1 MKEKIVHL
9 PNSELELMMI
19 IWEAGEPVSRVY
31 IDEKLEGKQSWS
43 ATTVLNLLS
52 RLADKGF
59 VKVEPAP
66 QGRMNLYSALIGEKE
81 YIEFE
86 SKSLFGRFCS
96 RSFGHLV
103 ANLYKNNNLTDD
115 DIEELRQFIEE
126 KGREKK

>member
-1 MKEKIVHL
+1 MKDKIVHL

-59 VKVEPAP
+59 VKVEQAP

-86 SKSLFGRFCS
+86 SKSLFGRFCG
-96 RSFGHLV
+96 RSVSHLI
-103 ANLYKNNNLTDD
+103 ANLYENNNITDD
-115 DIEELRQFIEE
+115 DIEELKAFIDS

>member
-1 MKEKIVHL
+1 MKDKIVHL

-19 IWEAGEPVSRVY
+19 IWEAGEPVSRIY
-31 IDEKLEGKQSWS
+31 IDEKLDGKQSWS

-59 VKVEPAP
+59 VKVEQAP

-86 SKSLFGRFCS
+86 SKSLFGRFCG
-96 RSFGHLV
+96 RSVSHLI
-103 ANLYKNNNLTDD
+103 ANLYENKNITDD
-115 DIEELRQFIEE
+115 DIEELKAFIESR
-126 KGREKK
+126 GREKK

>member
-59 VKVEPAP
+59 VKVEQAP

-86 SKSLFGRFCS
+86 SKSLFGRFCG
-96 RSFGHLV
+96 RSVSHLI
-103 ANLYKNNNLTDD
+103 ANLYENKNITDD
-115 DIEELRQFIEE
+115 DIEELKAFIES
-126 KGREKK
+126 KGRKKK